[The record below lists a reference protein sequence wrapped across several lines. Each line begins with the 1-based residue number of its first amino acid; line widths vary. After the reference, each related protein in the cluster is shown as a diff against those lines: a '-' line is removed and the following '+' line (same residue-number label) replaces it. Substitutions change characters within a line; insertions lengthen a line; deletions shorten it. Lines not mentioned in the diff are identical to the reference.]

1 MAVDLSQLG
10 QPSDPVDFTVEADRT
25 KAYAA
30 ATNDENPAYTSGE
43 LAPPVFGVV
52 PVFDAIAA
60 RSVSLFPSEYAM
72 FIVHGE
78 QDMHFHQP
86 LKPGVTMRTTVTPY
100 SVRVGGSG
108 TRIAMKTDSVDA
120 ATGDPLVT
128 QYFTIFVRTMNDGES
143 GGPDKP
149 NHDFP
154 EDARSKPV
162 GDPYVVHVDDDQ
174 TFRYRDASGDQM
186 PIHVDENFAKSV
198 GLPGIIAHGLC
209 TMAMT
214 SQAVIQR
221 ACGGDAAKL
230 KRLAVRF
237 AANVFPGNDVETQL
251 YDAGTVIGG
260 GPHPNASAEGRRA
273 YAFEATS
280 KGDVVV
286 KNGWAEVEG

>member
-1 MAVDLSQLG
+1 MAVDLAQLG
-10 QPSDPVDFTVEADRT
+10 KTSDPFDFTIEADRT

-30 ATNDENPAYTSGE
+30 ATNDPNPAYASGE
-43 LAPPVFGVV
+43 YAPPVFGVV
-52 PVFDAIAA
+52 PVFDALQGASAGLIPQDY
-60 RSVSLFPSEYAM
+60 LFM
-72 FIVHGE
+72 IVHGE

-86 LKPGVTMRTTVTPY
+86 IRPGVTLRTTVTPY

-108 TRIAMKTDSVDA
+108 TRVAMETNSVDA
-120 ATGDPLVT
+120 ATGEPVVT

-154 EDARSKPV
+154 ESARTSPV

-174 TFRYRDASGDQM
+174 TFRYRDASGDMM
-186 PIHVDENFAKSV
+186 PIHVDEQFAKNV

-209 TMAMT
+209 TMAMC
-214 SQAVIQR
+214 SQAVVQR
-221 ACGGDAAKL
+221 ACGGDPAKL

-237 AANVFPGNDVETQL
+237 ASNVFPGNDVEVQL
-251 YDAGTVIGG
+251 YDAG
-260 GPHPNASAEGRRA
+260 NQA

-280 KGDVVV
+280 KGDAVV
-286 KNGWAEVEG
+286 KNGWAEVEA